1 MKSLSKK
8 KKMKSLSSV
17 MLVAEEMVL
26 MMAVEGTVYVDI
38 DLLDLQRV
46 IFSGSIE
53 CTSVIYSS
61 ELISK

>member
-1 MKSLSKK
+1 
-8 KKMKSLSSV
+8 MKSLSSV